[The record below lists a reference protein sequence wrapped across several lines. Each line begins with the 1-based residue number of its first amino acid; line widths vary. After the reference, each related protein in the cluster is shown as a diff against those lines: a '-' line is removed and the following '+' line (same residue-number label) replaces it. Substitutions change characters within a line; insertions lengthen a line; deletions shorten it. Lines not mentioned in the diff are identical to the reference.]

1 MWHLN
6 SQKLGLEFS
15 IFFCILYLSIRQS
28 IKEINMNVEPQ
39 PLVVLD
45 KPAQKVNNTIWTVV
59 INSLS
64 AVLIIAVLALA
75 LSMWI
80 PPVAG
85 GTSGQIMLTVFT
97 TVVGFLGGLFTN
109 SPTSGK

>member
-1 MWHLN
+1 
-6 SQKLGLEFS
+6 
-15 IFFCILYLSIRQS
+15 
-28 IKEINMNVEPQ
+28 MNVEPK
-39 PLVVLD
+39 PLVNLNPPD
-45 KPAQKVNNTIWTVV
+45 PPVNNKIWTVV

-80 PPVAG
+80 PPAAG

>member
-1 MWHLN
+1 M
-6 SQKLGLEFS
+6 S
-15 IFFCILYLSIRQS
+15 ID
-28 IKEINMNVEPQ
+28 EPR
-39 PLVVLD
+39 PLTPPSGD
-45 KPAQKVNNTIWTVV
+45 SPVNGKIWNVV

-80 PPVAG
+80 PPAAG

-109 SPTSGK
+109 SPTNGK

>member
-1 MWHLN
+1 MNIEPKPLAAVNPPPGDSPVN
-6 SQKLGLEFS
+6 SK
-15 IFFCILYLSIRQS
+15 
-28 IKEINMNVEPQ
+28 
-39 PLVVLD
+39 
-45 KPAQKVNNTIWTVV
+45 IWTVV
-59 INSLS
+59 INSLA

-80 PPVAG
+80 PPAAG

-109 SPTSGK
+109 NPTSGK